1 MIEMIRRIFVLA
13 GDRRKTL
20 LTAVVLNILQNCC
33 TGGMYLFVMAAIV
46 SLVDGTFGMG
56 TLLQC
61 SLCMAG
67 LLVLRYALEY
77 QVTSFRPPPGTKS
90 CGTCGSGRAGGWSSC
105 RWALFRRN
113 GWGA

>member
-46 SLVDGTFGMG
+46 SLVDGTFAWARCCNAACAWRG
-56 TLLQC
+56 
-61 SLCMAG
+61 
-67 LLVLRYALEY
+67 
-77 QVTSFRPPPGTKS
+77 
-90 CGTCGSGRAGGWSSC
+90 SSC
-105 RWALFRRN
+105 CATPLNIR
-113 GWGA
+113 